1 MTDADFTIEQVA
13 VVFATTV
20 QMEDLLRKSRTSRG
34 SPSLAG
40 LLDYSAPRVTGGLL
54 GALAQ

>member
-1 MTDADFTIEQVA
+1 
-13 VVFATTV
+13 
-20 QMEDLLRKSRTSRG
+20 MEELLRKSRTSRG